1 MPNIV
6 VQAEDISTLV
16 GYIVENDADADNGAL
31 LSLFNGS
38 APTSPSEGT
47 ASFTFNNSAG
57 FYDIR
62 LGYFDESDG
71 QSSVEISVDAL
82 SAGIVNF
89 NRDLGS
95 GGVDP
100 ATKTRTFDPT
110 EPGIPV
116 DAQLDIEN
124 VRIASD
130 SLISLNG
137 SLNGTEFA
145 RVDFVEFIPV
155 ATGTLAFSAPSLTA
169 AEDASTV
176 QVTVTRTGSSDGIV
190 SAGVSVVGGTASAAD
205 FTLGTTVVTFADG
218 ETEKLVTVDLI
229 DDDLVENAETI
240 SLGLSSIDESFIGAQ
255 STTLLTITDN
265 DTTTSPPSPP
275 TPPDDGG
282 SGNGSGGGSDDD
294 GPIII
299 DDGPIIIIDG
309 DVILGTSGNDIFV
322 GTERNDRIR
331 GFRGNDVLFGG
342 DGDDIIIGNAL
353 SDRLRGGNGDD
364 TLRGGMGSDLLI
376 GWDGDDI
383 LIGNGLSDTLKGG
396 SGDDTIRGG
405 LGADVLR
412 GGADNDK
419 LYGGNSSDTLRGGSG
434 DDLHVCGAGN
444 DTARGG
450 RGDDKARGGGGS
462 DTLIGGDGNDILFGG
477 GGEDLLIGGS
487 GNDLLNGRRGEDLLV
502 GGSGEDT
509 FVIAANQGLDT
520 IRDFESGDDKLKIL
534 GSVEFS
540 SLSITQAGNGAL
552 VSFENKDIA
561 LLVGIEATVISA
573 SDFV

>member
-6 VQAEDISTLV
+6 VQAEDIPTLV
-16 GYIVENDADADNGAL
+16 GYVVENDADADNGAL
-31 LSLFNGS
+31 ISLFNGGAAS
-38 APTSPSEGT
+38 SPSEGT
-47 ASFTFNNSAG
+47 ASFTFNNSSG

-71 QSSVEISVDAL
+71 QSSVEISVDSL
-82 SAGIVNF
+82 LAGTVNF

-95 GGVDP
+95 GGVDA

-110 EPGIPV
+110 EPGVPV

-137 SLNGTEFA
+137 FLNGTEFA

-176 QVTVTRTGSSDGIV
+176 QVTVTRTGSADGIV
-190 SAGVSVVGGTASAAD
+190 SAEVSVVGGTASAAD
-205 FTLGTTVVTFADG
+205 FTLGTTAVTFADG
-218 ETEKLVTVDLI
+218 ETEKLVTVNLI
-229 DDDLVENAETI
+229 DDDLVETAETI
-240 SLGLSSIDESFIGAQ
+240 SLGLSPIDNSFIGAQ

-265 DTTTSPPSPP
+265 DTTTPPTPTPPTPTPPTP
-275 TPPDDGG
+275 TPPDDDG
-282 SGNGSGGGSDDD
+282 GSGGGDDD
-294 GPIII
+294 R
-299 DDGPIIIIDG
+299 PIIIIDG
-309 DVILGTSGNDIFV
+309 DVILGTGGNDIFI

-331 GFRGNDVLFGG
+331 GFSGNDILFGG
-342 DGDDIIIGNAL
+342 DGDDIIIGNAR

-364 TLRGGMGSDLLI
+364 TIRGGMGADLLI

-405 LGADVLR
+405 LGADILR

-434 DDLHVCGAGN
+434 DDLHICGAGN

-450 RGDDKARGGGGS
+450 RGNDKARGGGGS

-509 FVIAANQGLDT
+509 FVIAVNQGLDT

-561 LLVGIEATVISA
+561 LLVGVEATVISA